1 MNTNYTKT
9 KNQYTGDVIWQ
20 INDNNLAL
28 NGELKVIIND
38 FIKENQY
45 DEYSLTIIDSLTD
58 KMLKVSADI
67 NDYLNIISYIYMIE
81 HATPIKFIAINSLT
95 KSYVVEMSFTKGR
108 LQFGNY
114 KYVNGELE
122 QVD

>member
-28 NGELKVIIND
+28 NSELKVIIND

-67 NDYLNIISYIYMIE
+67 NDYSNIVSYIYDR
-81 HATPIKFIAINSLT
+81 TCYT
-95 KSYVVEMSFTKGR
+95 
-108 LQFGNY
+108 Y
-114 KYVNGELE
+114 KIYCY
-122 QVD
+122 

>member
-9 KNQYTGDVIWQ
+9 KSQYTGDVIWQ

-28 NGELKVIIND
+28 NSELKVIIDD

-45 DEYSLTIIDSLTD
+45 PEYSLTIIDSLTD
-58 KMLKVSADI
+58 KMLKVNGNI
-67 NDYLNIISYIYMIE
+67 NDYPSIISYIYLIE

-114 KYVNGELE
+114 RYVNGELE
-122 QVD
+122 QVS